1 MSIRDRRNAAL
12 KSSISINSIRDAV
25 SSFAD
30 GLRKSQKETNEIIDQ
45 QQKTNV
51 FKRTLIRNDNKFF
64 GRRRENVLRKQR
76 EDEIEA
82 SSLQGSTKRQGS
94 IAQKSTRGFL
104 GRILD
109 LVGIVIIGWFTTK
122 LLPILPKLT
131 GLITLV
137 IKLLSVGKTFTD
149 AISTF
154 VVDMQEGIS
163 KQFSK
168 IPRKNELEEVQTES
182 LKGLE
187 ETSNRVNLLNLD
199 FFKLVFGARKHER
212 FGLTQFGDTDAYTDR
227 GLIIDEEGNMIIP
240 EEEQGSEKDDEK
252 EIEKVKEFISVS
264 TDDILNKNPELKDQ
278 QKQDIQDGEEEK
290 TNFIENKI
298 DVSKFVK
305 PQNEGGGNDGNIQ
318 NENFEKK
325 ADAAD
330 KKVSNFFK
338 NVFGFDPK
346 ANKKLKEDKEQKER
360 KDVSVIKDAGSKL
373 GLNESVTIP
382 EKLKSVRDKLFGG
395 DDMDEKT
402 KFGPGLFDNKI
413 VVSKSPPNADA
424 FKQDRKRDKIIIVKS
439 DNNNQNSGGGV
450 NSSGGG
456 GGTNVAVNNDK
467 NELKKAMLLNLK

>member
-12 KSSISINSIRDAV
+12 KSSISINSIRNAV

-30 GLRKSQKETNEIIDQ
+30 GLRKSQKETNEIIDR

-51 FKRTLIRNDNKFF
+51 FKRSLIRNDNKFF

-212 FGLTQFGDTDAYTDR
+212 FGLSGFGDTDAYTDE

-240 EEEQGSEKDDEK
+240 EEEQGSEKEDKEQLDKAEK
-252 EIEKVKEFISVS
+252 LIGVS
-264 TDDILNKNPELKDQ
+264 TDDILKNPNPVIKDQ
-278 QKQDIQDGEEEK
+278 QDLNQEEEK
-290 TNFIENKI
+290 NNVIENKI
-298 DVSKFVK
+298 DASQFIK
-305 PQNEGGGNDGNIQ
+305 PSESGVDDANIEK
-318 NENFEKK
+318 ENFENK
-325 ADAAD
+325 AVESDN
-330 KKVSNFFK
+330 KINKFFR

-346 ANKKLKEDKEQKER
+346 TNKELKVDKEER
-360 KDVSVIKDAGSKL
+360 RKTNVKDLKDSTKL
-373 GLNESVTIP
+373 GLNKSITIP
-382 EKLKSVRDKLFGG
+382 EKLKDVRDKLFGG

-413 VVSKSPPNADA
+413 VVSKLPPNADA

-439 DNNNQNSGGGV
+439 DNNNQNSSGGV

>member
-12 KSSISINSIRDAV
+12 KSSISINSIRNAV

-30 GLRKSQKETNEIIDQ
+30 GLRKSQKETNEIIDR

-51 FKRTLIRNDNKFF
+51 FKRSLIRNDNKFF

-199 FFKLVFGARKHER
+199 FFRLVFGARKHEN
-212 FGLTQFGDTDAYTDR
+212 FGLKRFGDTDAYDDI
-227 GLIIDEEGNMIIP
+227 GLTIDEEGNMIIP
-240 EEEQGSEKDDEK
+240 EEEQGSEKEDKEQLDKAEK
-252 EIEKVKEFISVS
+252 LIGVS
-264 TDDILNKNPELKDQ
+264 TDDILKNPNPVIKDQ
-278 QKQDIQDGEEEK
+278 QDLNQEEEK
-290 TNFIENKI
+290 NNVIENKI
-298 DVSKFVK
+298 DASQFIK
-305 PQNEGGGNDGNIQ
+305 PSESGVDDANIEK
-318 NENFEKK
+318 ENFENK
-325 ADAAD
+325 AVESDN
-330 KKVSNFFK
+330 KINKFFR

-346 ANKKLKEDKEQKER
+346 TNKELKVDKEER
-360 KDVSVIKDAGSKL
+360 RKTNVKDLKDSTKL
-373 GLNESVTIP
+373 GLNKSITIP
-382 EKLKSVRDKLFGG
+382 EKLKDVRDKLFGG

-413 VVSKSPPNADA
+413 VVSKLPPNADA

-439 DNNNQNSGGGV
+439 DNNNQNSSGGV

>member
-30 GLRKSQKETNEIIDQ
+30 GLRKSQKETNEIIDR

-51 FKRTLIRNDNKFF
+51 FKRSLIRNDNKFF

-137 IKLLSVGKTFTD
+137 IKLLSVGKKFTD

-199 FFKLVFGARKHER
+199 FFRLVFGARKHEN
-212 FGLTQFGDTDAYTDR
+212 FGLKRFGDTDAYDDI
-227 GLIIDEEGNMIIP
+227 GLTIDEEGNMIIP
-240 EEEQGSEKDDEK
+240 EEEQGSEKEDKEQLDKAEK
-252 EIEKVKEFISVS
+252 LIGVS
-264 TDDILNKNPELKDQ
+264 TDDILKNPNPVIKDQ
-278 QKQDIQDGEEEK
+278 QDLNQEEEK
-290 TNFIENKI
+290 NNVIENKI
-298 DVSKFVK
+298 DASQFIK
-305 PQNEGGGNDGNIQ
+305 PSESGVDDANIEK
-318 NENFEKK
+318 ENFENK
-325 ADAAD
+325 AVESDN
-330 KKVSNFFK
+330 KINKFFR

-346 ANKKLKEDKEQKER
+346 TNKELKVDKEER
-360 KDVSVIKDAGSKL
+360 RKTNVKDLKDSTKL
-373 GLNESVTIP
+373 GLNKSITIP
-382 EKLKSVRDKLFGG
+382 EKLKDVRDKLFGG

-413 VVSKSPPNADA
+413 VVSKLPPDADA

-439 DNNNQNSGGGV
+439 DNNNQNSSGGV

>member
-12 KSSISINSIRDAV
+12 KSSISINSIRNAV

-30 GLRKSQKETNEIIDQ
+30 GLRKSQKETNEIIDR

-51 FKRTLIRNDNKFF
+51 FKRSLIRNDNKFF

-199 FFKLVFGARKHER
+199 FFRLVFGARKYER
-212 FGLTQFGDTDAYTDR
+212 FGLSGFGDTDAYTDE
-227 GLIIDEEGNMIIP
+227 GFVIDEEGNMIIP
-240 EEEQGSEKDDEK
+240 EEEQGSEKEDKEQLDKAEK
-252 EIEKVKEFISVS
+252 LIGVS
-264 TDDILNKNPELKDQ
+264 TDDILKNPNPVIKDQ
-278 QKQDIQDGEEEK
+278 QDLNQEEEK
-290 TNFIENKI
+290 NNVIENKI
-298 DVSKFVK
+298 DASQFIK
-305 PQNEGGGNDGNIQ
+305 PSESGVDDANIEK
-318 NENFEKK
+318 ENFENK
-325 ADAAD
+325 AVESDN
-330 KKVSNFFK
+330 KINKFFR

-346 ANKKLKEDKEQKER
+346 TNKELKVDKEER
-360 KDVSVIKDAGSKL
+360 RKTNVKDLKDSTKL
-373 GLNESVTIP
+373 GLNKSITIP
-382 EKLKSVRDKLFGG
+382 EKLKDVRDKLFGG

-413 VVSKSPPNADA
+413 VVSKLPPNADA

-439 DNNNQNSGGGV
+439 DNNNQNSSGGV